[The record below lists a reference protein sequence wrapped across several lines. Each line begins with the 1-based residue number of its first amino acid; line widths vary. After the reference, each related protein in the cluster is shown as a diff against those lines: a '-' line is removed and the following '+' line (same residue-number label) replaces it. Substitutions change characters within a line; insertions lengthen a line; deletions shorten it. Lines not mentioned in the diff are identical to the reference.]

1 MTQTICHALNPAPLT
16 MQKIRVLLA
25 DDHTIVRNG
34 IRSVL
39 EEFEEIS
46 IVGEAGDGAEA
57 LEKTRQLLP
66 DILMLDIAMP
76 LFSGIQVTGE
86 IAGSDLHTR
95 CLVLS
100 MHNNEDYIMKSVE
113 AGAHGYLLK
122 DTNKEEMR
130 RALQAVAK
138 GEKYFNQAVAN
149 IIVEAY
155 LQKIKQSGESAK
167 EKKSK
172 PSKKEK
178 VVLKYIIDGLNS
190 REIAEKLGLSVRT
203 VDNHRASMMR
213 RLNVKNAVELARVAM
228 ERKLV

>member
-1 MTQTICHALNPAPLT
+1 
-16 MQKIRVLLA
+16 MQKINVLIA

-39 EEFEEIS
+39 EEFEEIN
-46 IVGEAGDGAEA
+46 IVGEASDGAEA

-76 LFSGIQVTGE
+76 VFNGLQVTKE
-86 IAGSDLHTR
+86 VADSDMKTR

-113 AGAHGYLLK
+113 AGAQGYLLK
-122 DTNKEEMR
+122 DTTKEEMR
-130 RALQAVAK
+130 LAVQAVA
-138 GEKYFNQAVAN
+138 GGGKYFNQAVMG
-149 IIVEAY
+149 IIIEAY
-155 LQKIKQSGESAK
+155 LQKTRQADGSAK
-167 EKKSK
+167 EKKTK
-172 PSKKEK
+172 PSKKER
-178 VVLKYIIDGLNS
+178 VVLKYIVDGLNS

-228 ERKLV
+228 EQKLV